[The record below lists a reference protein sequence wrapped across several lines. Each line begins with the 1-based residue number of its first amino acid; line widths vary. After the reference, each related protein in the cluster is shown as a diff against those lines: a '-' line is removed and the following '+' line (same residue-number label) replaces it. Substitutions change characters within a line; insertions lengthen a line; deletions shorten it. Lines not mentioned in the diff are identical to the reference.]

1 MIDQLPPAI
10 RDQLDVLLP
19 QLLAAGMNILVAVI
33 ILILG
38 FWLAG
43 RVQVWTMRALGRMP
57 SMDEMLLKFFGTIAR
72 YLVLTFT
79 ILAVLAEFGV
89 QTASLIAVLGAA
101 GLAVGLALQ
110 GTLSNVA
117 AGVMLLIF
125 RPFREGHYVEA
136 GGVAGTVKQL
146 SLFTTELATPD
157 NVQIIVPNSDV
168 WGQPITNY
176 TYHPQRR
183 LDMTFGISYND
194 NIGKAMDIIRAELEA
209 DERCLAEPEPFIG
222 VINLGD
228 SSVDIV
234 TRVWVNNAQYWPTKF
249 DLTRRIKERFD
260 ENGVTIPFPVR
271 TVYNAAAD

>member
-19 QLLAAGMNILVAVI
+19 QLLAAGMNIVVAVI

-43 RVQVWTMRALGRMP
+43 RVRVWTMRALGRMP

-183 LDMTFGISYND
+183 LDMTFGISYSD

>member
-183 LDMTFGISYND
+183 LDMTFGISYSD

>member
-1 MIDQLPPAI
+1 MLDQLPPAI
-10 RDQLDVLLP
+10 REQLDVLLP
-19 QLLAAGMNILVAVI
+19 QLLAGGVNLLTAVV
-33 ILILG
+33 ILIAG
-38 FWLAG
+38 FWFAG
-43 RVQVWTMRALGRMP
+43 RVRVWTMRALGRWP
-57 SMDEMLLKFFGTIAR
+57 NMDEMLQNFFGTIAR

-79 ILAVLAEFGV
+79 IVAVLAKFGV

-125 RPFREGHYVEA
+125 RPFRSGHYVEA

-176 TYHPQRR
+176 SYHPQRR
-183 LDMTFGISYND
+183 LDMTFGISYGD
-194 NIGKAMDIIRAELEA
+194 DIGKAMEVIRHELEA
-209 DERCLAEPEPFIG
+209 DERCLKEPEPFIG
-222 VINLGD
+222 VLNLGD

-234 TRVWVNNAQYWPTKF
+234 VRVWVNNADYWPAKF

-260 ENGVTIPFPVR
+260 ENGITIPFPVR
-271 TVYNAAAD
+271 TVYNTAAD

>member
-1 MIDQLPPAI
+1 MLDQLPPAI
-10 RDQLDVLLP
+10 REQIDVLLP
-19 QLLAAGMNILVAVI
+19 QLLAGGVNFLIAII
-33 ILILG
+33 ILIAGL
-38 FWLAG
+38 WLAG
-43 RVQVWTMRALGRMP
+43 RCRTWTIRGLGRWP
-57 SMDEMLLKFFGTIAR
+57 TMDEMLKSFFGNIVR
-72 YLVLTFT
+72 YLVLIFT
-79 ILAVLAEFGV
+79 VLAVLAKFGV

-125 RPFREGHYVEA
+125 RPFRTGHYVEV
-136 GGVAGTVKQL
+136 GGVAGTVKEL
-146 SLFTTELATPD
+146 TLFTTELATPD

-183 LDMTFGISYND
+183 LDMTFGISYD
-194 NIGKAMDIIRAELEA
+194 DDIGKAMEIIRRELEA
-209 DERCLAEPEPFIG
+209 DKRCLSEPEPFIG

-234 TRVWVNNAQYWPTKF
+234 TRVWVMNANYWPAKF

-260 ENGVTIPFPVR
+260 EGGITIPFPVR
-271 TVYNAAAD
+271 TVYNAAE

>member
-1 MIDQLPPAI
+1 MLDQLPPAI
-10 RDQLDVLLP
+10 REQLDVLLP
-19 QLLAAGMNILVAVI
+19 QLLAGGVNLLTAIV
-33 ILILG
+33 ILIAG
-38 FWLAG
+38 FWFAG
-43 RVQVWTMRALGRMP
+43 RVRVWTIRALGRWP
-57 SMDEMLLKFFGTIAR
+57 NMDEMLQGFFGTIAR
-72 YLVLTFT
+72 YLVLIFT
-79 ILAVLAEFGV
+79 IVAVLAKFGV

-125 RPFREGHYVEA
+125 RPFRSGHYVEA

-176 TYHPQRR
+176 SHHPQRR
-183 LDMTFGISYND
+183 LDMTFGISYGD
-194 NIGKAMDIIRAELEA
+194 DIGKAMEVIRHELEA
-209 DERCLAEPEPFIG
+209 DERCLKEPEAFIG
-222 VINLGD
+222 VLNLGD

-234 TRVWVNNAQYWPTKF
+234 VRVWMNNLDYWPAKF

-260 ENGVTIPFPVR
+260 ENGITIPFPVR
-271 TVYNAAAD
+271 TVYSAPAG